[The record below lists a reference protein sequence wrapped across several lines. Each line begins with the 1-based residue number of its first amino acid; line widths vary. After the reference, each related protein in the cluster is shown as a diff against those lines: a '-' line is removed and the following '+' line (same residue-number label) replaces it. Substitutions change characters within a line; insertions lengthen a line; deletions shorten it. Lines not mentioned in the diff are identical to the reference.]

1 MSEIFRFK
9 RFEIDQTG
17 CAMKINTDGVLLG
30 AMASAD
36 NPANMLDIGT
46 GTGVI
51 ALMLAQR
58 FPDTRIT
65 AIEIDPGTA
74 QTACKNFNASVFAN
88 RISCFGVALEAFEP
102 TTPYDLIVSN
112 PPYFLQSLANPD
124 ERKRTARHTDIVFF
138 DGMLARA
145 SAWLTPTGSLQL
157 VLPPAVAGQV
167 AQRAATE
174 YGLLIQ
180 WEIAVY
186 SFTDDD
192 SPVRKILALGRE
204 GETGIRSDFVIYEH
218 RGRHSEAYRQ
228 LLRDFFIIF

>member
-1 MSEIFRFK
+1 MSDIFRFK

-30 AMASAD
+30 AMASAG
-36 NPANMLDIGT
+36 NPANVLDIGT

-58 FPDTRIT
+58 FPDTRVT
-65 AIEIDPGTA
+65 AIEIDSETA
-74 QTACKNFNASVFAN
+74 QTACKNFNASIFAN

-112 PPYFLQSLANPD
+112 PPYFLQSLTNTD
-124 ERKRTARHTDIVFF
+124 ERKRTARHTDIIFF

-157 VLPPAVAGQV
+157 VLPPAVADQV
-167 AQRAATE
+167 ARRAAME
-174 YGLLIQ
+174 YGLIKQ
-180 WEIAVY
+180 WEVAVY
-186 SFTDDD
+186 SFAKDDN
-192 SPVRKILALGRE
+192 PVRNILALGKE

-218 RGRHSEAYRQ
+218 RGLHSDAYRQ